1 MVCTHTYL
9 KEKNENVVQ
18 KGKPALTKADI
29 DIQHQIPKLLE
40 TRLQEDLGSHTSGRG
55 SSA

>member
-1 MVCTHTYL
+1 M
-9 KEKNENVVQ
+9 EKNDNVVQ

-29 DIQHQIPKLLE
+29 DFWHTTSIPKLLE
-40 TRLQEDLGSHTSGRG
+40 RRLQEDLGSHTSGRG